1 MQATSSAVTR
11 NHSFAISRR
20 QAQPS
25 DAQNLLVS
33 SLDAPEGCEALF
45 HDSDFMNEFLNMLK
59 AWNQTMALDPL
70 ELIIIGVIVVVVLL
84 WGPKKIPELARSLGL
99 ARKEFDQ
106 AKKVMQNPGTSL
118 TDSMTQGVQ
127 GQAPPSSSD
136 ELLLQTA
143 RRLGINTQG
152 KTKEQI
158 SEEIVARGKDPYG
171 P

>member
-1 MQATSSAVTR
+1 
-11 NHSFAISRR
+11 
-20 QAQPS
+20 
-25 DAQNLLVS
+25 
-33 SLDAPEGCEALF
+33 
-45 HDSDFMNEFLNMLK
+45 MNEFLNMLK

-106 AKKVMQNPGTSL
+106 AKKVMQNPGTAL

>member
-1 MQATSSAVTR
+1 
-11 NHSFAISRR
+11 
-20 QAQPS
+20 
-25 DAQNLLVS
+25 
-33 SLDAPEGCEALF
+33 
-45 HDSDFMNEFLNMLK
+45 
-59 AWNQTMALDPL
+59 MALDPL

-99 ARKEFDQ
+99 ARKEFEQ
-106 AKKVMQNPGTSL
+106 AKKVMQNPGTAL
-118 TDSMTQGVQ
+118 TDTMTQGVQ
-127 GQAPPSSSD
+127 GQTPPSSSD

>member
-1 MQATSSAVTR
+1 
-11 NHSFAISRR
+11 
-20 QAQPS
+20 
-25 DAQNLLVS
+25 
-33 SLDAPEGCEALF
+33 
-45 HDSDFMNEFLNMLK
+45 MLK

-106 AKKVMQNPGTSL
+106 AKKVMQNPGTAL

-171 P
+171 PSSQALKPSVTLQVI

>member
-1 MQATSSAVTR
+1 
-11 NHSFAISRR
+11 
-20 QAQPS
+20 
-25 DAQNLLVS
+25 
-33 SLDAPEGCEALF
+33 
-45 HDSDFMNEFLNMLK
+45 MNEFLNMLK

-106 AKKVMQNPGTSL
+106 AKKVMQNPGTAL

-127 GQAPPSSSD
+127 GQAPPPSSD

-158 SEEIVARGKDPYG
+158 SEEIVAKGKDPYG

>member
-1 MQATSSAVTR
+1 
-11 NHSFAISRR
+11 
-20 QAQPS
+20 
-25 DAQNLLVS
+25 
-33 SLDAPEGCEALF
+33 
-45 HDSDFMNEFLNMLK
+45 MNEFLNTLK

-106 AKKVMQNPGTSL
+106 AKKVMQNPGSAL

-127 GQAPPSSSD
+127 AQAPPSSSD

>member
-1 MQATSSAVTR
+1 
-11 NHSFAISRR
+11 
-20 QAQPS
+20 
-25 DAQNLLVS
+25 
-33 SLDAPEGCEALF
+33 
-45 HDSDFMNEFLNMLK
+45 MNEFLNTLK

-106 AKKVMQNPGTSL
+106 AKKVMQNPGSAL

-136 ELLLQTA
+136 ELLLLQTA
-143 RRLGINTQG
+143 RRLGISTQG
-152 KTKEQI
+152 KTKERI

>member
-1 MQATSSAVTR
+1 
-11 NHSFAISRR
+11 
-20 QAQPS
+20 
-25 DAQNLLVS
+25 
-33 SLDAPEGCEALF
+33 
-45 HDSDFMNEFLNMLK
+45 
-59 AWNQTMALDPL
+59 MALDPL

-99 ARKEFDQ
+99 ARKEFEQ
-106 AKKVMQNPGTSL
+106 AKKVMQNPATAL
-118 TDSMTQGVQ
+118 TDSFTQGIQ
-127 GQAPPSSSD
+127 GQAPSPPSSD

>member
-1 MQATSSAVTR
+1 
-11 NHSFAISRR
+11 
-20 QAQPS
+20 
-25 DAQNLLVS
+25 
-33 SLDAPEGCEALF
+33 
-45 HDSDFMNEFLNMLK
+45 MNEFLNTLK
-59 AWNQTMALDPL
+59 AWNHILALDPL

-99 ARKEFDQ
+99 ARKEFEQ
-106 AKKVMQNPGTSL
+106 AKKVMQNPGTAL
-118 TDSMTQGVQ
+118 TDTMTQGVQ
-127 GQAPPSSSD
+127 GQTPPSSSD

-143 RRLGINTQG
+143 RRLGISTQG

>member
-1 MQATSSAVTR
+1 
-11 NHSFAISRR
+11 
-20 QAQPS
+20 
-25 DAQNLLVS
+25 
-33 SLDAPEGCEALF
+33 
-45 HDSDFMNEFLNMLK
+45 MNEFLNTLK

-99 ARKEFDQ
+99 ARKEFEQ
-106 AKKVMQNPGTSL
+106 AKKVMQNPGSAL

>member
-1 MQATSSAVTR
+1 
-11 NHSFAISRR
+11 
-20 QAQPS
+20 
-25 DAQNLLVS
+25 
-33 SLDAPEGCEALF
+33 
-45 HDSDFMNEFLNMLK
+45 MNEFLNTLK
-59 AWNQTMALDPL
+59 AWNHTMALDPL

-106 AKKVMQNPGTSL
+106 AKKVMQNPGMAL
-118 TDSMTQGVQ
+118 TDSFTPGVQ
-127 GQAPPSSSD
+127 GQATPPSSD

-158 SEEIVARGKDPYG
+158 SEEIVAKGKDPYG

>member
-1 MQATSSAVTR
+1 
-11 NHSFAISRR
+11 
-20 QAQPS
+20 
-25 DAQNLLVS
+25 
-33 SLDAPEGCEALF
+33 
-45 HDSDFMNEFLNMLK
+45 MNEFLNTLK

-143 RRLGINTQG
+143 RRLGINIQG

>member
-1 MQATSSAVTR
+1 
-11 NHSFAISRR
+11 
-20 QAQPS
+20 
-25 DAQNLLVS
+25 
-33 SLDAPEGCEALF
+33 
-45 HDSDFMNEFLNMLK
+45 
-59 AWNQTMALDPL
+59 MALDPL

-106 AKKVMQNPGTSL
+106 AKKVMQNPGSAL

>member
-1 MQATSSAVTR
+1 
-11 NHSFAISRR
+11 
-20 QAQPS
+20 
-25 DAQNLLVS
+25 
-33 SLDAPEGCEALF
+33 
-45 HDSDFMNEFLNMLK
+45 MNEFLNTLK

-106 AKKVMQNPGTSL
+106 AKKVMQNPGTAL
-118 TDSMTQGVQ
+118 TDTMTQGVQ
-127 GQAPPSSSD
+127 GQTPPSSSD

-143 RRLGINTQG
+143 RRLGISTQG

>member
-1 MQATSSAVTR
+1 
-11 NHSFAISRR
+11 
-20 QAQPS
+20 
-25 DAQNLLVS
+25 
-33 SLDAPEGCEALF
+33 
-45 HDSDFMNEFLNMLK
+45 MNEFLNTLK

-106 AKKVMQNPGTSL
+106 AKKVMQNPGTVL

-127 GQAPPSSSD
+127 GQALPPSSSD

-152 KTKEQI
+152 KTNEQI

>member
-1 MQATSSAVTR
+1 
-11 NHSFAISRR
+11 
-20 QAQPS
+20 
-25 DAQNLLVS
+25 
-33 SLDAPEGCEALF
+33 
-45 HDSDFMNEFLNMLK
+45 MNEFLNTLK

>member
-1 MQATSSAVTR
+1 
-11 NHSFAISRR
+11 
-20 QAQPS
+20 
-25 DAQNLLVS
+25 
-33 SLDAPEGCEALF
+33 
-45 HDSDFMNEFLNMLK
+45 
-59 AWNQTMALDPL
+59 MALDPL

-106 AKKVMQNPGTSL
+106 AKKVMQNPGMAL
-118 TDSMTQGVQ
+118 TDSFTPGVQ
-127 GQAPPSSSD
+127 GQAPAPSSD

-158 SEEIVARGKDPYG
+158 SEEIVAKGKDPYG

>member
-1 MQATSSAVTR
+1 
-11 NHSFAISRR
+11 
-20 QAQPS
+20 
-25 DAQNLLVS
+25 
-33 SLDAPEGCEALF
+33 
-45 HDSDFMNEFLNMLK
+45 MNEFLNTLK

-99 ARKEFDQ
+99 ARKEFEQ
-106 AKKVMQNPGTSL
+106 AKKVMQNPGTAL
-118 TDSMTQGVQ
+118 TDTMTQGVQ
-127 GQAPPSSSD
+127 GQTPPSSSD

-143 RRLGINTQG
+143 RRLGISTQG

>member
-1 MQATSSAVTR
+1 
-11 NHSFAISRR
+11 
-20 QAQPS
+20 
-25 DAQNLLVS
+25 
-33 SLDAPEGCEALF
+33 
-45 HDSDFMNEFLNMLK
+45 MNEFLNMLK

>member
-1 MQATSSAVTR
+1 
-11 NHSFAISRR
+11 
-20 QAQPS
+20 
-25 DAQNLLVS
+25 
-33 SLDAPEGCEALF
+33 
-45 HDSDFMNEFLNMLK
+45 
-59 AWNQTMALDPL
+59 MALDPL
-70 ELIIIGVIVVVVLL
+70 ELIIIGVIVVVVIL

-99 ARKEFDQ
+99 ARKEFEQ
-106 AKKVMQNPGTSL
+106 AKKVIQNPGMTL
-118 TDSMTQGVQ
+118 TDSLTQGAQAQ
-127 GQAPPSSSD
+127 GPSSPSSD

>member
-1 MQATSSAVTR
+1 
-11 NHSFAISRR
+11 
-20 QAQPS
+20 
-25 DAQNLLVS
+25 
-33 SLDAPEGCEALF
+33 
-45 HDSDFMNEFLNMLK
+45 
-59 AWNQTMALDPL
+59 MALDPL

-99 ARKEFDQ
+99 ARKEFEQ
-106 AKKVMQNPGTSL
+106 AKKVMQNPGSAL

-127 GQAPPSSSD
+127 GQAPPLSSSD

-143 RRLGINTQG
+143 RRLGISTQG

>member
-1 MQATSSAVTR
+1 
-11 NHSFAISRR
+11 
-20 QAQPS
+20 
-25 DAQNLLVS
+25 
-33 SLDAPEGCEALF
+33 
-45 HDSDFMNEFLNMLK
+45 MNEFLNTLK

-106 AKKVMQNPGTSL
+106 AKKVMQNPGSAL